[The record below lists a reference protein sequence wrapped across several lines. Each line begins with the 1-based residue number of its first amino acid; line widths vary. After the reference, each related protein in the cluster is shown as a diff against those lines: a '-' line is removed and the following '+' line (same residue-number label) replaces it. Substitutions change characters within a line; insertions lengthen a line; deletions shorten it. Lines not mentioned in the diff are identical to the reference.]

1 MDSNNSIFQ
10 KLYAV
15 CKEFRE
21 RLINVFANIKICLSI
36 FLMAIV
42 TISVSGHM
50 TT

>member
-1 MDSNNSIFQ
+1 MRYVKNLE
-10 KLYAV
+10 K
-15 CKEFRE
+15 
-21 RLINVFANIKICLSI
+21 RLLNVFANIKICLSI